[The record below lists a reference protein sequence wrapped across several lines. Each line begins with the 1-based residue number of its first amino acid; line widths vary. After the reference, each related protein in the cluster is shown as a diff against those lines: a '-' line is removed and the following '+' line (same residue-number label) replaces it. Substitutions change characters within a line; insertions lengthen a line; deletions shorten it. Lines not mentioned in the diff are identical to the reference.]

1 MNRLDQRLKRLETH
15 QGACNHSAYV
25 ILENPTDEELERV
38 TRELVQC
45 PSCRHTGKQPF
56 VIRTNINFNR
66 A

>member
-1 MNRLDQRLKRLETH
+1 MNRLDQRLKRLETY

-45 PSCRHTGKQPF
+45 PSCRYKGTKPF
-56 VIRTNINFNR
+56 VIRHNVNLDE
-66 A
+66 